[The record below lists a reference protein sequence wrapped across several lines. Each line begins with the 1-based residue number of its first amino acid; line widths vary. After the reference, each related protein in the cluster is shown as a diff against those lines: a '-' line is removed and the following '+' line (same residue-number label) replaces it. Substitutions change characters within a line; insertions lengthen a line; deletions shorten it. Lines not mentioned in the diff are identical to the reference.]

1 MSAEAQNPA
10 EDTSALPKPSE
21 PLASSEAD
29 TAADVPPIGQDVT
42 NTWAEAADE
51 SGTVR
56 STKQM
61 PEPDSR
67 GG

>member
-1 MSAEAQNPA
+1 MSTEAQNTA
-10 EDTSALPKPSE
+10 DNASALPQPSKPLPPS
-21 PLASSEAD
+21 ATD
-29 TAADVPPIGQDVT
+29 TDVPPVGQDVPD
-42 NTWAEAADE
+42 TWAEAADE
-51 SGTVR
+51 TGTVR

>member
-1 MSAEAQNPA
+1 MATKAQNTAAAAPA
-10 EDTSALPKPSE
+10 PPKPRE
-21 PLASSEAD
+21 PSPPATD
-29 TAADVPPIGQDVT
+29 ADVPPLGQDVT
-42 NTWAEAADE
+42 DTWADAADE
-51 SGTVR
+51 TGTVR

>member
-1 MSAEAQNPA
+1 MPTGAQNTAEDASAPPPAEAA
-10 EDTSALPKPSE
+10 TD
-21 PLASSEAD
+21 
-29 TAADVPPIGQDVT
+29 ADVAPLGQDVT
-42 NTWAEAADE
+42 DTWADAADE
-51 SGTVR
+51 TGTVR

>member
-1 MSAEAQNPA
+1 MP
-10 EDTSALPKPSE
+10 TLPP
-21 PLASSEAD
+21 
-29 TAADVPPIGQDVT
+29 VGQDVT
-42 NTWAEAADE
+42 DTWAEAADE
-51 SGTVR
+51 TGTVR

>member
-1 MSAEAQNPA
+1 MATKAQNTAAAAPA
-10 EDTSALPKPSE
+10 PPKPRE
-21 PLASSEAD
+21 PSSPATD
-29 TAADVPPIGQDVT
+29 ADVPPLGQDVT
-42 NTWAEAADE
+42 DTWADAADE
-51 SGTVR
+51 TGTVR

>member
-1 MSAEAQNPA
+1 MSNDAQDTAENA
-10 EDTSALPKPSE
+10 SAPPKPDGSSPAAE
-21 PLASSEAD
+21 PKTGAD
-29 TAADVPPIGQDVT
+29 IPPIGQDVT
-42 NTWAEAADE
+42 DTWAEAADE
-51 SGTVR
+51 TGTVK

>member
-1 MSAEAQNPA
+1 MSTETQSTADDA
-10 EDTSALPKPSE
+10 SALPEPNE
-21 PLASSEAD
+21 PLPVAEPE

-42 NTWAEAADE
+42 DTWAEAADE
-51 SGTVR
+51 TGTVK

>member
-1 MSAEAQNPA
+1 MPDGAQRSADDA
-10 EDTSALPKPSE
+10 SAPPPSE
-21 PLASSEAD
+21 V
-29 TAADVPPIGQDVT
+29 AADADLPPLGQDVT
-42 NTWAEAADE
+42 DSWAEAADE
-51 SGTVR
+51 TGTVR